1 MTETIR
7 FWKALMTASTRLT
20 EAVEAALKADG
31 LPPLAWYDVLWEVE
45 KAGEEGLRPFVL
57 KDRLLLPQYATSRLL
72 DRIAAAGLID
82 RDQCPEDGRGQI
94 LTLTEKGRA
103 MRARMWP
110 VYEAVL
116 KERVGD
122 FAGAA
127 ELAAAAKLLERLGA
141 GQGAD

>member
-103 MRARMWP
+103 MRGAN
-110 VYEAVL
+110 V
-116 KERVGD
+116 
-122 FAGAA
+122 AGI
-127 ELAAAAKLLERLGA
+127 
-141 GQGAD
+141 

>member
-20 EAVEAALKADG
+20 EAVEAALKAEG

-72 DRIAAAGLID
+72 DRIAAARLID

-116 KERVGD
+116 KEQVGVV
-122 FAGAA
+122 AETA
-127 ELAAAAKLLERLGA
+127 ELAAAAKLLECLGA